1 MQQNAGE
8 STTQQLFYQDQALP
22 HDLVDKAYA
31 LIPRRGD
38 FTSRLELQEAT
49 ITYLSVWLGDGQPV
63 TFYFPP
69 GRYFPDGRYFPG
81 GSRINCTLG
90 ECIGLPWIV
99 DRLYIR
105 GLDRDHRENRQIRRA
120 LNNINRR
127 MQWLDDHPD
136 DVQAPDPAAGPSA

>member
-1 MQQNAGE
+1 MPQNAGE
-8 STTQQLFYQDQALP
+8 STTQRLFYQDQALP
-22 HDLVDKAYA
+22 HDLVDEAYA

-81 GSRINCTLG
+81 RSRFNCTLG
-90 ECIGLPWIV
+90 ECIGLLWIV
-99 DRLYIR
+99 DRLYI
-105 GLDRDHRENRQIRRA
+105 GELDRDHRENRQIRREENA
-120 LNNINRR
+120 VARQPSRR
-127 MQWLDDHPD
+127 RR
-136 DVQAPDPAAGPSA
+136 PSR

>member
-1 MQQNAGE
+1 MPQNAGE
-8 STTQQLFYQDQALP
+8 SAGELTTQRLFYQDQDLP
-22 HDLVDKAYA
+22 HDLVDAAYA

-69 GRYFPDGRYFPG
+69 GRYFPG
-81 GSRINCTLG
+81 GSRIHCTLG

-105 GLDRDHRENRQIRRA
+105 GLDREYRENRQIRRA
-120 LNNINRR
+120 LNDINRR
-127 MQWLDDHPD
+127 TQWLDDHPD
-136 DVQAPDPAAGPSA
+136 IEHHPDDV

>member
-8 STTQQLFYQDQALP
+8 STTLRLLSRALP
-22 HDLVDKAYA
+22 CDLVDEAYA
-31 LIPRRGD
+31 LVPRRGD
-38 FTSRLELQEAT
+38 YSSRLEQQEAT

-69 GRYFPDGRYFPG
+69 GRYFPDGRYLPG

-105 GLDRDHRENRQIRRA
+105 GLDRDHRENQQIRRA
-120 LNNINRR
+120 LNNISRR
-127 MQWLDDHPD
+127 TQWLDDHPN
-136 DVQAPDPAAGPSA
+136 DVQAPDTAAGPSA